1 MKVFIGTDHA
11 GLELKEHIKRYL
23 AGQGFDVDDQGAHRY
38 DENDDYPD
46 FIVPVARQVAAH
58 PGSRGIVLGGSGQG
72 EAIAANKVR
81 GVRAALYY
89 GGNLE
94 IVRLSRLHNDT
105 NVLSLGA
112 RFVGT
117 DEAIEAVR
125 LWLATDFSDEER
137 HARRIR
143 KIDLTAG

>member
-1 MKVFIGTDHA
+1 MRVFVGTDHA
-11 GLELKEHIKRYL
+11 GLELKEHLKRFL
-23 AGQGFDVDDQGAHRY
+23 VSQGFEVEDEGAHRY

-81 GVRAALYY
+81 GIRAALYY
-89 GGNLE
+89 GGTLE
-94 IVRLSRLHNDT
+94 IVRLSRLHNDA

-112 RFVGT
+112 RFIGR

-125 LWLATDFSDEER
+125 VWLSTEFSHEPR
-137 HARRIR
+137 HARRIG
-143 KIDLTAG
+143 KIDVSAG